1 MVSEEKRIV
10 DLLNHFEDV
19 YVPIVNHSLQSKS
32 VFLQSLRILFAMANL
47 GDPKP
52 LLREFTGSQGFINA
66 PFFNQ
71 RKSDGVNVLDLV
83 DWERDE
89 AALQAALT
97 FFSHKCYILV
107 SVDKQ
112 DEDNKCSHFFE
123 FWEDGRKRIVE
134 DKLDSLNDLYNNRT
148 LVLTKQF
155 ADGKSD
161 YVLLYSFLR
170 LDFYVEFLFR
180 QVKAAKNKDE
190 KSHLKRLYLE
200 LFQFVFGRLRE
211 IDCQA
216 QSLSERLSDTP
227 TAIFVLGI
235 TGVGKSHILNLMNK
249 TQCFTVSNDDMRSK
263 TFFPQA
269 FSKRDFIYV
278 DLPGIKDT
286 RDREIALLNSIML
299 SSLYR
304 SFPKSVTVLTFDF
317 NAFKT
322 SGRGSEIRDVYDFLK
337 TFFVCK
343 EASVGNDDDELD
355 DISDEISCLEIPEEI
370 KKSIVV
376 VINRFDGNREKLDE
390 LRSRLRKTFGIDED
404 RMIAISKST
413 GKNSNTI
420 KEERRTLKRIIKE
433 TESTD
438 MMDEDKQACQ
448 KHEAQFQ
455 VVLLEEFKSIMPEYS
470 KYVLESML
478 DEAPDTIIQWHKTIK
493 DLYRYTIFEGLD
505 EYAKKFV
512 GIAVAMIEKNDGFR
526 ESLFQIENVKEVFD
540 SRDTVEKK
548 TERLEALKKA
558 LNEYTKQK
566 NRLEKEIKQHGT
578 NDLRAS
584 KKHELETKIFSTKS
598 NIKILETEIASNHM
612 INKGKSSA
620 EAWIQKVMSKPPGV
634 VIKYHNNY
642 KLLHVIAQ
650 YNLSNKVIDV
660 KNHSGALKMA
670 QMLQDCET
678 VDKHNPFHVAA
689 LYGSWVVFEKY
700 VEVLWDASNDREDF
714 LKRFVSMI
722 ERIDRTRNSVLHLA
736 AQGRQVE
743 IIQLIF
749 KFLTP
754 SDLPGELGKRWAEK
768 RKELCLRTGSSRP
781 KYYPLH
787 KLCERDCITDE
798 EKERVRKCM
807 KILLDHGSTKSLLA
821 DPGDEATSKTVLCY
835 ACERISDQFVE
846 LLIEYLKQSQSSH
859 RIRDIVNHDTREG
872 NEISNTPLYYTFKKT
887 RPDNNEIQRAKNIA
901 RLLVKNGADVE
912 LVVRKNKT
920 KMLDLGQK
928 NGYLTSDE
936 VHELADISRKR
947 GNLVRDES
955 LQQNMRRR
963 RRQDSDAG
971 TRTHRSNR
979 PRKAT

>member
-1 MVSEEKRIV
+1 MVSEEERIV

-19 YVPIVNHSLQSKS
+19 YVPMVSHSLQSKS
-32 VFLQSLRILFAMANL
+32 VFLQSLRNLFAMANL

-71 RKSDGVNVLDLV
+71 RRSDSVKVLDLV

-97 FFSHKCYILV
+97 FFSRQCNILV

-112 DEDNKCSHFFE
+112 DEDNNCCHFFE
-123 FWEDGRKRIVE
+123 FWKDGRKTIVE

-249 TQCFTVSNDDMRSK
+249 TPCFTVSNDDMSSK
-263 TFFPQA
+263 TFLPQA

-317 NAFKT
+317 NAFQT
-322 SGRGSEIRDVYDFLK
+322 SGRGSEIRHVYDFLK

-343 EASVGNDDDELD
+343 EANVGNDDDELD
-355 DISDEISCLEIPEEI
+355 DISDEISCLEIPEKI

-376 VINRFDGNREKLDE
+376 VINRYDGNREKLDE
-390 LRSRLRKTFGIDED
+390 LRSRLHQKFGIDED
-404 RMIAISKST
+404 KMIAISKST
-413 GKNSNTI
+413 DENSDTI
-420 KEERRTLKRIIKE
+420 KEERRALKRIIKE

-438 MMDEDKQACQ
+438 MMDEDEQACQ

-455 VVLLEEFKSIMPEYS
+455 VVVLEEFKSIMPEYRQ
-470 KYVLESML
+470 YVLESML

-505 EYAKKFV
+505 EFAKKFV
-512 GIAVAMIEKNDGFR
+512 GIVVAMIEKNDGLR

-558 LNEYTKQK
+558 LDENTKQK
-566 NRLEKEIKQHGT
+566 NRLERRSNNMEPTISEPLKSMS
-578 NDLRAS
+578 LRP
-584 KKHELETKIFSTKS
+584 IFSTKS
-598 NIKILETEIASNHM
+598 NIKILEAEIASNHM

-620 EAWIQKVMSKPPGV
+620 EAWIKKAMSNPSGV
-634 VIKYHNNY
+634 QKYHKNY

-650 YNLSNKVIDV
+650 YNLLNKAIDV
-660 KNHSGALKMA
+660 KIKSGAATMA

-678 VDKHNPFHVAA
+678 ADKHNPFHVAA
-689 LYGSWVVFEKY
+689 LYGSSVVFEQY
-700 VEVLWDASNDREDF
+700 VEVLWEASNDREDF

-807 KILLDHGSTKSLLA
+807 KMLLDHGSIKSLLA

-846 LLIEYLKQSQSSH
+846 LLIEYLKQSQASD

-872 NEISNTPLYYTFKKT
+872 NERSNTPLYYTFKKT
-887 RPDNNEIQRAKNIA
+887 RPDSIEIQRAKNIA

-912 LVVRKNKT
+912 LAVRKNKT

-963 RRQDSDAG
+963 RQDSDAG

-979 PRKAT
+979 QRKAA